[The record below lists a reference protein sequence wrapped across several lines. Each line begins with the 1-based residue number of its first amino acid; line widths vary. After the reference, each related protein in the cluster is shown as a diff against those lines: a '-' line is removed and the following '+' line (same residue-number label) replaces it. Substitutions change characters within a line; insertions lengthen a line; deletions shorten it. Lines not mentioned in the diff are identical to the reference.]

1 MRNGRRWLGHPRGLA
16 TGDRLK
22 LASGRFSNRSH
33 ASRRR
38 SVACRRTWPGPVV
51 AAVRR
56 QPDVGPQCD
65 GDAGRR
71 AIGRGPFVRQNPFEP
86 SDAAP
91 AAAAHRRRPRRLPV
105 RRPVRRPVHRR
116 PAGRC
121 RYVRVDVCRLLRLPN
136 YRRTTCA
143 YSSFGSKHSNRSRNS

>member
-1 MRNGRRWLGHPRGLA
+1 MKFAKRSPAVRSHVA

-22 LASGRFSNRSH
+22 LESFARFPSTI
-33 ASRRR
+33 
-38 SVACRRTWPGPVV
+38 CRVTTDLAGPVA

-56 QPDVGPQCD
+56 QPDVGPQRD

-71 AIGRGPFVRQNPFEP
+71 AIGRGPFVRQKPFES

-91 AAAAHRRRPRRLPV
+91 AAATHRRRQRRLPV

-116 PAGRC
+116 PARRRRC
-121 RYVRVDVCRLLRLPN
+121 VRVGRVPAAPFAELP
-136 YRRTTCA
+136 
-143 YSSFGSKHSNRSRNS
+143 